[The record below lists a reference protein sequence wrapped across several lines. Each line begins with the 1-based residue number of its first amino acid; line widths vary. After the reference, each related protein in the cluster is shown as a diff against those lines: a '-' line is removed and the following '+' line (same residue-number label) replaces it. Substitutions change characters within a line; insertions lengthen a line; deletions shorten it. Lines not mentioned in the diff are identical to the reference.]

1 MEQLNT
7 KIFSFL
13 FLSGSAVICSYI
25 YNKYFT
31 SKETTLSSLKTQFKQ
46 HNNYLSKDIALNL
59 MIYCIKNGNILYNT
73 TYTSIDTKR
82 REQLNKS
89 DNAYYDLCYD
99 TMTKKQ
105 MCYDQECLKVIEQFE
120 GKFAMKEL
128 LKISGGIPPL
138 QLSHLLYQYDVPLYE
153 GSLPSVERSVEVY
166 KFYVEKVR
174 EYLHKEGIDIEDS
187 KIFEDVNVWFYKFYY
202 LNLKINDMIY
212 IKYDK
217 LNDQIVKYV
226 LRVNNMF
233 DNKEIKLLKHS
244 IKNYDCIL
252 MS

>member
-128 LKISGGIPPL
+128 LKIVAVISMRR
-138 QLSHLLYQYDVPLYE
+138 LS
-153 GSLPSVERSVEVY
+153 
-166 KFYVEKVR
+166 
-174 EYLHKEGIDIEDS
+174 
-187 KIFEDVNVWFYKFYY
+187 
-202 LNLKINDMIY
+202 LKTT
-212 IKYDK
+212 
-217 LNDQIVKYV
+217 
-226 LRVNNMF
+226 
-233 DNKEIKLLKHS
+233 
-244 IKNYDCIL
+244 
-252 MS
+252 